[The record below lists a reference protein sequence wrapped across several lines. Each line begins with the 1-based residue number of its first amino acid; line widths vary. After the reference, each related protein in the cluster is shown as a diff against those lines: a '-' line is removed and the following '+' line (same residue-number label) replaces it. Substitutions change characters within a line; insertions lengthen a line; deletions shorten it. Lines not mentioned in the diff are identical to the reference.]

1 MDKLPKGLRDNKDA
15 MAEAIENNVRKTI
28 VDENPFNP
36 KYFDQ
41 MSTLLEELIKQRRE
55 KHLIIKSIYKKSVN
69 WPKY

>member
-28 VDENPFNP
+28 ADENPFNP

-41 MSTLLEELIKQRRE
+41 MSTLFEELIKQRRE
-55 KHLIIKSIYKKSVN
+55 KALNYQE
-69 WPKY
+69 YL

>member
-55 KHLIIKSIYKKSVN
+55 KH
-69 WPKY
+69 